1 MREFESEHHAH
12 ARLESRKFA
21 KQSCRSFSRRKA
33 IGKLRAAHKQECA
46 MPARFRPRDRV
57 WQCHRGEIRT
67 RHEAALRESGE
78 RTWPVAYLLMCK
90 SIAHARGVGAAAR
103 LDIAR
108 KFTSGDWESFPHG
121 SSARSLP

>member
-1 MREFESEHHAH
+1 
-12 ARLESRKFA
+12 
-21 KQSCRSFSRRKA
+21 
-33 IGKLRAAHKQECA
+33 

-121 SSARSLP
+121 SSARSLPIALRREELRQDCFADFLDSERVCA